1 MTPML
6 SRQHRQSLV
15 IRTPA
20 KLNLFLEI
28 LGRRPD
34 GFHELETL
42 MVTVGIYD
50 TLTFREEVSGEI
62 RLRCFGSTV
71 SEPSDGVLTD
81 EVPDGRENLVFR
93 AAELLRNHAG
103 VDRGVS
109 IELNK
114 RIPVAAGLAGGS
126 SDAAATLAGLNRL
139 WQLGLTASDLEQLA
153 SQLGSDVGFFLGE
166 TSAAVCRGRGEQV
179 NPIVVPVGMHFV
191 IARPGRG
198 LSTALVYKNCRPSPQ
213 PTNCQ
218 RLVECLRQGRLDGVG
233 RHFQNALQA
242 PAEQLNSDV
251 TMLKTFFSKQPVLGH
266 MMTGS
271 GSAYFALCANRRQS
285 QRLAARLR
293 AEKGC
298 RAFVAQSG
306 P

>member
-6 SRQHRQSLV
+6 SRQNRQSLV
-15 IRTPA
+15 IRAPA

-28 LGRRPD
+28 FGRRPD

-50 TLTFREEVSGEI
+50 TLTFTEEVSGEI
-62 RLRCFGSTV
+62 RLRCFGSTA
-71 SEPSDGVLTD
+71 EASDGTLTD

-93 AAELLRNHAG
+93 AAELLRKQAG

-139 WQLGLTASDLEQLA
+139 WQLGLTASDLGQLA
-153 SQLGSDVGFFLGE
+153 SQLGSDVGFFLGK
-166 TSAAVCRGRGEQV
+166 TSAAVCRGRGELV
-179 NPIVVPVGMHFV
+179 DPIVVPAGMHFV
-191 IARPGRG
+191 IARPAGG
-198 LSTALVYKNCRPSPQ
+198 LSTALVYKSCRPSPQ

-233 RHFQNALQA
+233 RHFRNALQA

-285 QRLAARLR
+285 ERLAARLR
-293 AEKGC
+293 AEKRC